1 VLAALTSIMKYFL
14 NPKLLSLLIVLSMTM
29 WGYLGLLSYV
39 GDPRVADSGLDG
51 SEMHLLE
58 LLLLSISLFTL
69 FYLWG
74 CSFIHCFK
82 YKSKVIG
89 VLIAFIWPL
98 TYLYSLYILVT
109 NWRMR
114 SAR

>member
-1 VLAALTSIMKYFL
+1 MKYFL
-14 NPKLLSLLIVLSMTM
+14 NPKSLSLLIVFSLTM

-39 GDPRVADSGLDG
+39 GDPRVVDSGLDG

-58 LLLLSISLFTL
+58 MLLLSISLFSL
-69 FYLWG
+69 FYVWG
-74 CSFIHCFK
+74 CSLIHCFK
-82 YKSKVIG
+82 YKSKFIAVVIG
-89 VLIAFIWPL
+89 FIWPL

-109 NWRMR
+109 TWCKR

>member
-1 VLAALTSIMKYFL
+1 
-14 NPKLLSLLIVLSMTM
+14 MTM
-29 WGYLGLLSYV
+29 WGYLVLLRYI

-58 LLLLSISLFTL
+58 LLLLSISLFSL

-74 CSFIHCFK
+74 CSLIHCFK
-82 YKSKVIG
+82 YKSKFIAVVIG
-89 VLIAFIWPL
+89 FIWPL
-98 TYLYSLYILVT
+98 TYLYSLYMLVT
-109 NWRMR
+109 TWCNR

>member
-1 VLAALTSIMKYFL
+1 MKYFL
-14 NPKLLSLLIVLSMTM
+14 NPKSLFLLIVLSMTM
-29 WGYLGLLSYV
+29 WGYLILLSYV

-69 FYLWG
+69 LYLWG
-74 CSFIHCFK
+74 CSLIHCFK
-82 YKSKVIG
+82 YKSKVIAVVIG
-89 VLIAFIWPL
+89 FIWPL

-109 NWRMR
+109 AWCSR
-114 SAR
+114 STR